1 MDFFDNELNYKLLK
15 QNVKKFS
22 GEFHLLNNS
31 YTRQKINEVLK
42 KLSIDTQLDLKI
54 HSFDGVDIT
63 NSYFNSGDYYS
74 EIIISSKVN
83 NNI

>member
-1 MDFFDNELNYKLLK
+1 MDLFDNESNYKLLK

-22 GEFHLLNNS
+22 GEFHLLNGS
-31 YTRQKINEVLK
+31 HSREKINEVLR
-42 KLSIDTQLDLKI
+42 KLSVDPELDLKI
-54 HSFDGVDIT
+54 YSINAVDIT